1 MSESHGTALNLKRH
15 EDFEKVATYVKQQ
28 VREKSLELRGEDLS
42 VDSDYVGLQINEDEN
57 NIIWHDY
64 GHHGDH
70 LDFNPI
76 ADSVI
81 KVFPDVEMERQ
92 GWWGQETWN
101 YIIADGKW
109 QEYTLWK
116 FVAYTE
122 GKGDEVLLEYK
133 EMTDGLTD
141 EEKHDKRDKMCKELA
156 EQQSRQLPGV
166 EIAVFCYDYNEL
178 YSYIEEFY
186 SAKDGC
192 VTHQHV
198 DAGLVEIMSCGYFD
212 EMDWIK
218 SYGEVLLHP
227 LDFLA
232 EIINRARK
240 GDDYCPLYATR
251 MMLYGNTAHYFSLI
265 EPSDKE
271 WLMKQAEEH
280 NDIGAIYC
288 LLFGMNHKYQY
299 WNETFVDEDTHEKV
313 TLLRYDPLEGS
324 TFEKQE
330 GEEARLVQIIIDEP
344 YQYSADEIM
353 KVYRVVPNIIEL
365 LQICVD
371 KHSKE
376 AACEMYEKFYYG
388 DEEHGVFID
397 REKAKEYYDL
407 AGDAVYDEWDDSDD
421 PGEEDPSTYEY
432 TLTGNADTLNGIRK
446 MIDDLCQKFGTP
458 GNELGL
464 YVPQRLLM
472 KLLVGSDTEYY
483 RGNVLTMEQPA
494 PDKLVITTEA
504 DSGYPLLYALRKCF
518 DNLEITMKE
527 TNN

>member
-1 MSESHGTALNLKRH
+1 MSESHGSLLNLKHH

-28 VREKSLELRGEDLS
+28 VREKSLELLGEDLT
-42 VDSDYVGLQINEDEN
+42 VDSDYVGLQIKDAEN
-57 NIIWHDY
+57 TIIWHDY
-64 GHHGDH
+64 GHHGNH

-141 EEKHDKRDKMCKELA
+141 EEKHDERDRMCKELA
-156 EQQSRQLPGV
+156 EQQSRQQSGV

-178 YSYIEEFY
+178 FSYIEEFY
-186 SAKDGC
+186 RAKDGIAN
-192 VTHQHV
+192 HEHV
-198 DAGLVEIMSCGYFD
+198 DVGLVEIMSCGYFD

-218 SYGEVLLHP
+218 SYGEALLHP

-232 EIINRARK
+232 EIIKRARK
-240 GDDYCPLYATR
+240 GDDYYPLYATE
-251 MMLYGNTAHYFSLI
+251 MMLYGDTARYFSLI
-265 EPSDKE
+265 EPSDKQ

-288 LLFGMNHKYQY
+288 LLFGMNNKYQY
-299 WNETFVDEDTHEKV
+299 WNETFVDEDTHGEV

-353 KVYRVVPNIIEL
+353 RVYKMMPNNIEL

-371 KHSKE
+371 KHSKD
-376 AACEMYEKFYYG
+376 AAYEMYEKFYYG
-388 DEEHGVFID
+388 DEEHGIFIN
-397 REKAKEYYDL
+397 RKKAKEYYDL
-407 AGDAVYDEWDDSDD
+407 AGDAVYGEWDDSDD
-421 PGEEDPSTYEY
+421 PGEEDPSNYEY
-432 TLTGNADTLNGIRK
+432 SLIGEASTLNAIRK
-446 MIDDLCQKFGTP
+446 MIDDLCRDYGTP
-458 GNELGL
+458 GNEFGL

-472 KLLVGSDTEYY
+472 QLLVGSDTEYY

-494 PDKLVITTEA
+494 PDQLVITTEA
-504 DSGYPLLYALRKCF
+504 DSGYPLLYALRQCF
-518 DNLEITMKE
+518 DNLEITMKDK
-527 TNN
+527 N